1 MFNRKLNARLMQ
13 TEQQLAQSQAIL
25 DALHR
30 SMAVI
35 EFLPDGTILTANDN
49 FLRTV
54 GYSLSEIVGQSHRL
68 FVPAQI
74 QASADYQAHW
84 RKLSQ
89 GDFLQSRFKRQTKQ
103 GKVLWLEASYNPIFD
118 AQGRV
123 VKVVKFATD
132 ISDQVEKEQDAAG
145 KINAIERVMAVIE
158 FDLDGTI
165 LRANKN
171 FCSAIGY
178 EESAIVGKKH
188 RLFVDKTYGESAEY
202 RAFWQD
208 LAQGGFKA
216 GTFKRV
222 KRNGEPLWIEAS
234 YNPVLDEQ
242 GKPIKIVKF
251 ATDVSNSESVCVL
264 TQVMKNANAMLQNLA
279 KGDLAAERKWFSHP
293 RETMFDG
300 LNKQL
305 RDSVECLA
313 GSLQDTVGEVVEVAT
328 VVNDA
333 VNHVNHGTEGLRD
346 RIHEQSAAVQQT
358 RSSMEQV
365 NQAIQS
371 SSQTAKQTAA
381 LANSAQEKTNRGA
394 SVMRETIDSMAQI
407 QRASQQIAEI
417 VSLIDGIAFQTN
429 LLALNA
435 AVEAARAGEHG
446 RGFAVVAGEVRA
458 LAQKSAEAAKDIRH
472 LIENTVSRVD
482 EGTRLAAQSGQ
493 VLDEVSQAINEVA
506 GFIGDLAGSFT
517 QQAQMIQSVHH
528 TVSQIDSATQQNSQF
543 VEEASEASAQL
554 SEQAQQLQAKMAY
567 FKLSRS
573 SATAR
578 LLSPR

>member
-1 MFNRKLNARLMQ
+1 MFNRKLTARLEQ

-25 DALHR
+25 AALHR

-49 FLRTV
+49 FLHTV
-54 GYSLSEIVGQSHRL
+54 GYALNEIVGQSHRL

-89 GDFLQSRFKRQTKQ
+89 GDFLQGRFKRQTKQ
-103 GKVLWLEASYNPIFD
+103 GQVLWLEASYNPIFD

-123 VKVVKFATD
+123 VKVVKFATN
-132 ISDQVEKEQDAAG
+132 ITEQVEKELDVAG

-178 EESAIVGKKH
+178 EQSAIVGKKH
-188 RLFVDKTYGESAEY
+188 RLFVDKTYAESAEY
-202 RAFWQD
+202 RTFWQS
-208 LAQGGFKA
+208 LAQGEFKA

-222 KRNGEPLWIEAS
+222 KRNGEALWIEAS
-234 YNPVLDEQ
+234 YNPVFDEQ

-264 TQVMKNANAMLQNLA
+264 TQVMKNANTMLQTLA

-293 RETMFDG
+293 
-300 LNKQL
+300 

-313 GSLQDTVGEVVEVAT
+313 GSLQDTVGEVVEVAA

-358 RSSMEQV
+358 RASMEQV

-381 LANSAQEKTNRGA
+381 LATSAQEKTHRGA
-394 SVMRETIDSMAQI
+394 QVMRDTIASMTQI
-407 QRASQQIAEI
+407 QQASQQIAEI

-482 EGTRLAAQSGQ
+482 EGSRLAAQSGQ
-493 VLDEVSQAINEVA
+493 VLGEVSESINEVT
-506 GFIGDLAGSFT
+506 GLIGALAGSFT
-517 QQAQMIQSVHH
+517 QQAQVIQTVHH
-528 TVSQIDSATQQNSQF
+528 AVSQIDSATQQNSQF
-543 VEEASEASAQL
+543 VEEASDASAQL
-554 SEQAQQLQAKMAY
+554 SEQAEHLQAKMAY
-567 FKLSRS
+567 FKLGRPVTRAL
-573 SATAR
+573 SAR
-578 LLSPR
+578 